1 MNKCIITLW
10 SALLVAASGVAAE
23 TKSPDPVA
31 LVKAV
36 APGLVRVEYHLQ
48 YDKADE
54 PEGGLGSARCP
65 NCGNFHGQSLR
76 EFLEQERPVDVPG
89 FLVADDQVVTADP
102 LLHPRFIKAITVRFR
117 DQVVT
122 AQLGGYAR
130 EHRAVMLAL
139 GSAFKEAVP
148 LKFAAPAEGELH
160 LVTYSREN
168 GVWTASAQGFPKQ
181 VSVPEHDAPHRLTPL
196 SGVAVKADGM
206 AQGVLLGK
214 RIPLGT
220 AWQGSPRDWPL
231 VSAGDFAKQ
240 TDRLQAAARAGL
252 VRVGLSFRSP
262 KGGEGADGM
271 QRRYG
276 RGDDGDDGESGSG
289 TERSVM
295 GLLLANNQVLVLA
308 NLKARQTARLDR
320 INIFGTDG
328 AAVGGKF
335 VGSLKNFGAFVVAL
349 EKPLAGTLQL
359 SQADVSTWRDQL
371 LLRAEVSVQGETR
384 TDYFRAE
391 RLGSCEVGWQG
402 RLYPEIDGGDV
413 TDAFLFSPD
422 LELIALPIAK
432 REQVSVA
439 STYGGNEVKLT
450 PARYLA
456 EAVAGLPGTADPSN
470 VPVSEEEENRLAW
483 LGVELQSMNQELAR
497 ANGVSDQTRDGE
509 TGAIVTYVHP
519 DSPAARAGVAVGAVL
534 LRLKVP
540 GQPLPVEVEVPED
553 YARGQPFPWDRLD
566 EVHEQYFERIPT
578 PWPAVENPFIRSLTD
593 LGFGTRYT
601 AEFFVDGKMTTQEFE
616 VVAGPLHYNSAP
628 RYKSEAVGVTVRDL
642 TYDVRRYLQRKADE
656 PGVVISK
663 IEAGSKASVAGVK
676 PYELI
681 THINEQPVKSV
692 KDFEK
697 LVAAGGELKLSLKR
711 MAKGRIVSIK
721 TDAK

>member
-1 MNKCIITLW
+1 MNKSIVTLFI
-10 SALLVAASGVAAE
+10 SLLLVASSVAAE

-36 APGLVRVEYHLQ
+36 APALVRVEYHLQ

-65 NCGNFHGQSLR
+65 SCGNYHGQSLR
-76 EFLEQERPVDVPG
+76 EFLEEERPVDIAG
-89 FLVADDQVVTADP
+89 FLVAGDRVVTADP

-117 DQVVT
+117 DQVV
-122 AQLGGYAR
+122 AASIAGYAR
-130 EHRAVMLAL
+130 EHRAVVLAL
-139 GSAFKEAVP
+139 GSALKDTQP
-148 LKFAAPAEGELH
+148 LKFAAPAEGDLH

-168 GVWTASAQGFPKQ
+168 GDWTASAQGFPKQ
-181 VSVPEHDAPHRLTPL
+181 ISVPEQDAPHRLTPL
-196 SGVAVKADGM
+196 QGVAVKAD
-206 AQGVLLGK
+206 ATPLGVLLGN
-214 RIPLGT
+214 RIALGT
-220 AWQGSPRDWPL
+220 AWQGSPLNWP
-231 VSAGDFAKQ
+231 VVNAADFAKQ
-240 TDRLQAAARAGL
+240 TERLQAASRAGL

-262 KGGEGADGM
+262 KGGDGADVI

-276 RGDDGDDGESGSG
+276 RGDDDDDGESGAG
-289 TERSVM
+289 TERSVI
-295 GLLLANNQVLVLA
+295 GLLLADNRVLVLA

-320 INIFGTDG
+320 INVFGADG
-328 AAVGGKF
+328 AAVSGKF
-335 VGSLKNFGAFVVAL
+335 AGSLKNFGAFVVTL
-349 EKPLAGTLQL
+349 EQPLAGALKL
-359 SQADVSTWRDQL
+359 SQADVGGWRDQL
-371 LLRAEVSVQGETR
+371 LLRADISVRGETR

-413 TDAFLFSPD
+413 TDAFLFSSG

-432 REQVSVA
+432 REQVSGA
-439 STYGGNEVKLT
+439 SYGGGEAKLT

-456 EAVAGLPGTADPSN
+456 EAVAGLPGTADASN

-519 DSPAARAGVAVGAVL
+519 NSPAAQAGIQVGAVL

-601 AEFFVDGKMTTQEFE
+601 AEFFVDGKMTAREFE

-656 PGVVISK
+656 PGVVVSK

-681 THINEQPVKSV
+681 THINEQPVNNV

-697 LVAAGGELKLSLKR
+697 LVAGGGELKLSMKR

-721 TDAK
+721 TETK